1 MREGGRQTCMTSNA
15 TQMPHYII
23 PCRQAQTQGGQ
34 QKTIS
39 VAIWHFFNF
48 GGGRASHINCNS
60 KKRHALNTKRDV
72 WSEHMYTWV
81 HLDTLRC
88 TSHLRATLLLWHYFL
103 VISPTCYGPLPS
115 IRDLIHLSLLPSSTL
130 LGTNAERKGQ
140 EKKEG
145 EIGSLP
151 LPRPWPKDPCA
162 SLWKGCEIITF
173 RAWKRYVE
181 TMSYGKWRDTK
192 QQPGRGKS
200 SHRIS
205 CCLASLCPVH
215 DLVDWNEF

>member
-72 WSEHMYTWV
+72 WSEYMYTWV

-115 IRDLIHLSLLPSSTL
+115 IRDLIHLSLLPSFHPPHFLARMQTERDRRRRKEKSDHFHFRVRDQKTPAQVCGKVARL
-130 LGTNAERKGQ
+130 LLSELGKG
-140 EKKEG
+140 
-145 EIGSLP
+145 
-151 LPRPWPKDPCA
+151 
-162 SLWKGCEIITF
+162 
-173 RAWKRYVE
+173 
-181 TMSYGKWRDTK
+181 M
-192 QQPGRGKS
+192 
-200 SHRIS
+200 
-205 CCLASLCPVH
+205 
-215 DLVDWNEF
+215 